1 MAKTSPTKRSLDLLR
16 KDGWPLVAVVEHW
29 NPHAFVRQDLFGI
42 IDVLAVR
49 GNETLAV
56 QVTSASNVSARIKK
70 MSESDAL
77 PVLREAGWTVLVHG
91 WKKNKQ
97 GRWECRVEDIS

>member
-1 MAKTSPTKRSLDLLR
+1 MDQLR
-16 KDGWPLVAVVEHW
+16 KEGWPLVAVVERW

-56 QVTSASNVSARIKK
+56 QVTSASNVASRIKK
-70 MSESDAL
+70 MTESEAL
-77 PVLREAGWTVLVHG
+77 PVLREAGWLIHVHG
-91 WKKNKQ
+91 WRKDSK
-97 GRWECRVEDIS
+97 GRWVCRVEDIS

>member
-1 MAKTSPTKRSLDLLR
+1 M
-16 KDGWPLVAVVEHW
+16 VAVVERW

-56 QVTSASNVSARIKK
+56 QVTSAGNVSSRIKK
-70 MSESDAL
+70 MSESEAL

-91 WKKNKQ
+91 WRKNAK